1 MDLLSNIL
9 KANKDDVIN
18 ILACNI
24 QSALIKSN
32 LLNRLKYYQLYTD
45 PIDIE
50 NVFKLNERRLLNDE
64 CEDMNL
70 NDLMEIMNLIPTF
83 NENEVTYPTNEELI
97 NFSNQLTPYQL
108 SLLYTLSMTLK
119 DCSIFINL
127 INNDI
132 KLIDLDYKPVS
143 RLIKWFN
150 DDRLLFQY

>member
-18 ILACNI
+18 ILASNI

-127 INNDI
+127 INMDI
-132 KLIDLDYKPVS
+132 KLIDLDYKPIS

-150 DDRLLFQY
+150 VDRLLFQY